1 MQKPEESVRYYYYR
15 NSGGKKKR
23 EKKKQGQMNRERRLY
38 YELEAKTGG
47 GAGVKCGQR
56 PCYDSKYGCAQWVIA
71 IAGQWYVRRRRK
83 HRIRHIASVNTVF
96 IDGNAWTRC
105 NPLVRICA
113 HQGEGG
119 GGGGRESV
127 LSGQLEMHTCAL
139 MHTYIPVHPCMRAS
153 SVPVLIHTRHQIPP
167 SLDPRLH

>member
-71 IAGQWYVRRRRK
+71 IAGQ
-83 HRIRHIASVNTVF
+83 
-96 IDGNAWTRC
+96 
-105 NPLVRICA
+105 
-113 HQGEGG
+113 
-119 GGGGRESV
+119 
-127 LSGQLEMHTCAL
+127 
-139 MHTYIPVHPCMRAS
+139 
-153 SVPVLIHTRHQIPP
+153 
-167 SLDPRLH
+167 